1 MMYSL
6 DQRKWMKEVNVS
18 QVFTYHKERRYGMSL
33 VILCVVWSVI
43 FCKNY
48 RWGVSSYPTPQLY
61 YFYDSVFS
69 ISTFLSSASSS
80 FVPLYCP
87 VIGTASF
94 YTSHCIFANKFFVD
108 SAHGVRDMREGSVH
122 ISSRVSRLQSND
134 DNNNNNTPVSI
145 TADSVCTLYDN
156 NNSNLFIYSALFN
169 MLGDQKRITTINNLK
184 TINTNIRNIQIYLIS
199 KRY

>member
-1 MMYSL
+1 M
-6 DQRKWMKEVNVS
+6 
-18 QVFTYHKERRYGMSL
+18 
-33 VILCVVWSVI
+33 
-43 FCKNY
+43 
-48 RWGVSSYPTPQLY
+48 
-61 YFYDSVFS
+61 
-69 ISTFLSSASSS
+69 
-80 FVPLYCP
+80 
-87 VIGTASF
+87 
-94 YTSHCIFANKFFVD
+94 
-108 SAHGVRDMREGSVH
+108 H

-184 TINTNIRNIQIYLIS
+184 PINTTIRNIQRYLIS